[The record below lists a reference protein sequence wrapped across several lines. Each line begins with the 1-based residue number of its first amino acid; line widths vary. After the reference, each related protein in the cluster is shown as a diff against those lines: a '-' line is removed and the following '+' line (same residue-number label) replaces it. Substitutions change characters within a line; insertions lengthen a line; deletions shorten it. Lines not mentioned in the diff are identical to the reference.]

1 MKEYAKI
8 ALVAILAIVIAKK
21 IPVVKDY
28 LA

>member
-28 LA
+28 LV